1 MTEQT
6 APDTLLQRVIVPIA
20 SESDAQKTCQSLLPR
35 IEDSHGE
42 VIFLH
47 VIEKGGGAPD
57 KASVEQMETRA
68 EVLFDKAE
76 AAASARGIPAE
87 RRLVYG
93 TDVVETIL
101 EAAQNESASSVA
113 FTPRAGNRLVR
124 WLSGDTALRLVTES
138 SIPVIVFPESE
149 EDSDS

>member
-1 MTEQT
+1 MSEAT
-6 APDTLLQRVIVPIA
+6 ASNTLLQRVIVPLA
-20 SESDAQKTCQSLLPR
+20 SESDARKTCQSLLPR
-35 IEDSHGE
+35 IADSHGQ
-42 VIFLH
+42 IILLH

-68 EVLFDKAE
+68 EGLFDQAE
-76 AAASARGIPAE
+76 AAASRRGIPVE

-101 EAAQNESASSVA
+101 EVAKEESASSVA

-138 SIPVIVFPESE
+138 SIPVIVFPEVSE
-149 EDSDS
+149 DADS